1 MEKLKKGL
9 SFDDVLLIPQ
19 YSDIKS
25 RKEVDIG
32 NFLGANIDLSLPILS
47 APMDKVTSF
56 AMANAMAEMGGL
68 GIVHRYNTIE
78 EQLRIVKKI
87 GVCSY
92 KACAI
97 PATGDFLERA
107 KALVTEGGVRVL
119 CVDIAHAHHIH
130 MRNALDALKT
140 YFGDNIHLMA
150 GNVATLD
157 AFNDL
162 SDWGADSIKVG
173 IGGGSICSTRI
184 LTGHG
189 MPTLQSV
196 YECSKSD
203 RDTILIADGGIKTSG
218 DMVKALAVG
227 ADFVMVGSLLSGT
240 TQAPGEIV
248 YNAKG
253 EAYKQYRGMASK
265 EAQNDWRGRSA
276 SIEGVSHYVPY
287 KGCVKNILKDL
298 DNGIRSGLSYSGA
311 RSINE
316 FQAKVKMIEQTSAGQ
331 FESSTHIK
339 SK

>member
-1 MEKLKKGL
+1 MKLSKGL
-9 SFDDVLLIPQ
+9 AFDDILLVPQ

-32 NFLGANIDLSLPILS
+32 NQLGTDIDLTLPILS
-47 APMDKVTSF
+47 APMDKVTESG
-56 AMANAMAEMGGL
+56 MANAMREMGGL
-68 GIVHRYNTIE
+68 GIVHRYNTID
-78 EQLRIVKKI
+78 EQVEIAKQIKDTR
-87 GVCSY
+87 
-92 KACAI
+92 ACAI
-97 PATGDFLERA
+97 GATGDYMERA
-107 KALVTEGGVRVL
+107 IELVAVGVRVL

-130 MRNALDALKT
+130 MKNTLIHLKNT
-140 YFGDNIHLMA
+140 FGDDVHLMA
-150 GNVATLD
+150 GNVATLQ
-157 AFNDL
+157 AFDDL

-203 RDTILIADGGIKTSG
+203 RNTVLIADGGIKTSG

-240 TQAPGEIV
+240 SQAPGDIM
-248 YNAKG
+248 YDTSGNAFK
-253 EAYKQYRGMASK
+253 EYRGMASK
-265 EAQNDWRGRSA
+265 EAQQDWRGKSA
-276 SIEGVSHYVPY
+276 SIEGVASYVPY
-287 KGCVKNILKDL
+287 KGCAKAILKDL

>member
-1 MEKLKKGL
+1 MKK
-9 SFDDVLLIPQ
+9 SICFDDILLIPQ

-32 NFLGANIDLSLPILS
+32 SYLTKEVKLSLPIIS
-47 APMDKVTSF
+47 APMDKVTEWS
-56 AMANAMAEMGGL
+56 MCNAMREMGGL
-68 GIVHRYNTIE
+68 GVIHRYNTIE
-78 EQLRIVKKI
+78 EQVNLAKKVKGI
-87 GVCSY
+87 

-107 KALVTEGGVRVL
+107 KTLVRDAEVRIL
-119 CVDIAHAHHIH
+119 CIDIAHAHHIH
-130 MRNALDALKT
+130 MKNALNALKT
-140 YFGDNIHLMA
+140 YFGNNIHLMA
-150 GNVATLD
+150 GNVATLN

-196 YECSKSD
+196 IECSKSD
-203 RDTILIADGGIKTSG
+203 RDTKLIADGGIKTSG
-218 DMVKALAVG
+218 DMVKALAFG

-240 TQAPGEIV
+240 SQSPGDIH
-248 YNAKG
+248 YNDAG
-253 EAYKQYRGMASK
+253 DPFKQYRGMASK

-276 SIEGVSHYVPY
+276 SIEGVAHNVPY
-287 KGCVKNILKDL
+287 KGCVKEVLKDL
-298 DNGIRSGLSYSGA
+298 DNGIRSGFSYSGA
-311 RSINE
+311 RNILE
-316 FQAKVKMIEQTSAGQ
+316 FQTYMDFIQQTSAGQ
-331 FESSTHIK
+331 FESDTHIK

>member
-1 MEKLKKGL
+1 MKLTKGL
-9 SFDDVLLIPQ
+9 AFDDVLLVPQ
-19 YSDIKS
+19 YSDIES

-32 NFLGANIDLSLPILS
+32 NQLDSDIDLSLPILS
-47 APMDKVTSF
+47 APMDKVTESD
-56 AMANAMAEMGGL
+56 MVNAMAEMGGL
-68 GIVHRYNTIE
+68 GVIHRYNTIE
-78 EQLRIVKKI
+78 EQLEIVKKVKGI
-87 GVCSY
+87 R
-92 KACAI
+92 ACAI
-97 PATGDFLERA
+97 SATGDFLERA

-130 MRNALDALKT
+130 MKNALDALKT

-150 GNVATLD
+150 GNVATLK

-203 RDTILIADGGIKTSG
+203 RNAVLIADGGIKTSG
-218 DMVKALAVG
+218 DMVKALGFG
-227 ADFVMVGSLLSGT
+227 ADLVMVGSLLSGT
-240 TQAPGEIV
+240 SQAPGDIH
-248 YNAKG
+248 YNGNG
-253 EAYKQYRGMASK
+253 EPYKQYRGMASK

-276 SIEGVSHYVPY
+276 SIEGVAHYVPY
-287 KGCVKNILKDL
+287 KGCVKKILKDL

-316 FQAKVKMIEQTSAGQ
+316 LQATMKVIEQTSAGQ

>member
-1 MEKLKKGL
+1 MRLAKGL
-9 SFDDVLLIPQ
+9 AFDDVLLVPQ
-19 YSDIKS
+19 YSDIES

-32 NFLGANIDLSLPILS
+32 NQLDSDIDLSLPILS
-47 APMDKVTSF
+47 APMDKVTES
-56 AMANAMAEMGGL
+56 AMVTAMAEMGGL
-68 GIVHRYNTIE
+68 GVIHRYNTIE
-78 EQLRIVKKI
+78 EQLEIVKKAS
-87 GVCSY
+87 VCSHR
-92 KACAI
+92 ACAI

-130 MRNALDALKT
+130 MKNALTMLKHH
-140 YFGDNIHLMA
+140 FGDNIHLMA

-203 RDTILIADGGIKTSG
+203 RNAVLIADGGIKTSG
-218 DMVKALAVG
+218 DMVKALAFG
-227 ADFVMVGSLLSGT
+227 AELVMVGSLLSGT
-240 TQAPGEIV
+240 SQAPGDIH
-248 YNAKG
+248 YNANG
-253 EAYKQYRGMASK
+253 DPYKQYRGMASK
-265 EAQNDWRGRSA
+265 EAQNDWRGRTA
-276 SIEGVSHYVPY
+276 SIEGVAHYVPY
-287 KGCVKNILKDL
+287 KGCVKKILRDL

-316 FQAKVKMIEQTSAGQ
+316 LQATMKVIEQTSAGQ

-339 SK
+339 SE

>member
-1 MEKLKKGL
+1 MKLSKGL
-9 SFDDVLLIPQ
+9 AFDDVLLVPQ

-32 NFLGANIDLSLPILS
+32 NQLDTDIDLTLPILS
-47 APMDKVTSF
+47 APMDKVTESS
-56 AMANAMAEMGGL
+56 MANAMAEMGGL
-68 GIVHRYNTIE
+68 GIIHRYNTID
-78 EQLRIVKKI
+78 EQLKIVQKVN
-87 GVCSY
+87 GVR
-92 KACAI
+92 ACAI

-107 KALVTEGGVRVL
+107 KTLVAEGNVRVL

-140 YFGDNIHLMA
+140 YFGNNIHLMA
-150 GNVATLD
+150 GNVATLQ

-203 RDTILIADGGIKTSG
+203 RNTVLIADGGIKTSG
-218 DMVKALAVG
+218 DMVKALSVG
-227 ADFVMVGSLLSGT
+227 ADFVMIGSLLSGT
-240 TQAPGEIV
+240 SQAPGDIH
-248 YNAKG
+248 YNADG
-253 EAYKQYRGMASK
+253 DPYKQYRGMASK
-265 EAQNDWRGRSA
+265 EAQQDWRGRSA
-276 SIEGVSHYVPY
+276 SIEGVAHYVPY
-287 KGCVKNILKDL
+287 KGCAKGILKDL

-316 FQAKVKMIEQTSAGQ
+316 FQAKVKMIEQTSASQ

-339 SK
+339 NK

>member
-1 MEKLKKGL
+1 MRFTKGL
-9 SFDDVLLIPQ
+9 AFDDVLLVPQ

-32 NFLGANIDLSLPILS
+32 NHLDSEIDLSLPILS
-47 APMDKVTSF
+47 APMDKVTEG

-68 GIVHRYNTIE
+68 GIIHRYNTIE
-78 EQLRIVKKI
+78 EQLEIVKKVT
-87 GVCSY
+87 GVR
-92 KACAI
+92 ACAI

-107 KALVTEGGVRVL
+107 VELVDNGDVRVL

-130 MRNALDALKT
+130 MKNALTMLKNH
-140 YFGDNIHLMA
+140 FGDNVHLMA
-150 GNVATLD
+150 GNIATLQ

-162 SDWGADSIKVG
+162 ADWGADSIKVG

-203 RDTILIADGGIKTSG
+203 RSAVLIADGGIKTSG
-218 DMVKALAVG
+218 DMVKALAFG
-227 ADFVMVGSLLSGT
+227 ADLVMVGSLLSGSV
-240 TQAPGEIV
+240 QSPGDIH
-248 YNAKG
+248 YNASG
-253 EAYKQYRGMASK
+253 EPYKQYRGMASK
-265 EAQNDWRGRSA
+265 EAQQDWRGKSA
-276 SIEGVSHYVPY
+276 SIEGVAHYVPF
-287 KGCVKNILKDL
+287 KGCVKNILRDL

-316 FQAKVKMIEQTSAGQ
+316 LQATMKVIEQTSAGQ

>member
-1 MEKLKKGL
+1 MKLTKGL
-9 SFDDVLLIPQ
+9 AFDDVLLVPQ
-19 YSDIKS
+19 YSDIES

-32 NFLGANIDLSLPILS
+32 NQLDSDIDLSLPILS
-47 APMDKVTSF
+47 APMDKVTES
-56 AMANAMAEMGGL
+56 AMVNAMAEMGGL
-68 GIVHRYNTIE
+68 GVIHRYNTIE
-78 EQLRIVKKI
+78 EQLEIVKKAS
-87 GVCSY
+87 VCSHR
-92 KACAI
+92 ACAI

-130 MRNALDALKT
+130 MKNALDALKT

-150 GNVATLD
+150 GNVATLK

-203 RDTILIADGGIKTSG
+203 RNAVLIADGGIKTSG
-218 DMVKALAVG
+218 DMVKALGFG
-227 ADFVMVGSLLSGT
+227 ADLVMVGSLLSGT
-240 TQAPGEIV
+240 SQAPGDIH
-248 YNAKG
+248 YNGNG
-253 EAYKQYRGMASK
+253 EPYKQYRGMASK

-276 SIEGVSHYVPY
+276 SIEGVAHYVPY
-287 KGCVKNILKDL
+287 KGCVKKILKDL

-316 FQAKVKMIEQTSAGQ
+316 LQATMKVIEQTSAGQ

>member
-1 MEKLKKGL
+1 MKLTKGL
-9 SFDDVLLIPQ
+9 AFDDVLLVPQ
-19 YSDIKS
+19 YSDIES

-32 NFLGANIDLSLPILS
+32 NQLDSDIDLSLPILS
-47 APMDKVTSF
+47 APMDKVTES
-56 AMANAMAEMGGL
+56 AMVNAMAEMGGL
-68 GIVHRYNTIE
+68 GVIHRYNTIE
-78 EQLRIVKKI
+78 EQLEIVKKVKGI
-87 GVCSY
+87 R
-92 KACAI
+92 ACAI
-97 PATGDFLERA
+97 SATGDFLERA

-130 MRNALDALKT
+130 MKNALDALKT

-150 GNVATLD
+150 GNVATLK

-203 RDTILIADGGIKTSG
+203 RNAVLIADGGIKTSG
-218 DMVKALAVG
+218 DMVKALGFG
-227 ADFVMVGSLLSGT
+227 ADLVMVGSLLSGT
-240 TQAPGEIV
+240 SQAPGDIH
-248 YNAKG
+248 YNGNG
-253 EAYKQYRGMASK
+253 EPYKQYRGMASK

-276 SIEGVSHYVPY
+276 SIEGVAHYVPY
-287 KGCVKNILKDL
+287 KGCVKKILKDL

-316 FQAKVKMIEQTSAGQ
+316 LQATMKVIEQTSAGQ